1 MGVLL
6 PVVLM
11 LKKGGQILVQN
22 VVLTVGRND
31 GNVLKINPQYILRK
45 ETDNSITNTKSAT

>member
-11 LKKGGQILVQN
+11 LKKGRQILVQN

-31 GNVLKINPQYILRK
+31 GNVWKINPQYILRK
-45 ETDNSITNTKSAT
+45 ETDNSITNTKSAP